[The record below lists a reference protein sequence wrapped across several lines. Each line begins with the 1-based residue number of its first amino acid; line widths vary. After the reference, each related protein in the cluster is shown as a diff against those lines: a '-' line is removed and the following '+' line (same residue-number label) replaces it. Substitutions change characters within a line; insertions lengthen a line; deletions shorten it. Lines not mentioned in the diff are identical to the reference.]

1 MRKRRGISKE
11 KIKPVGQKVLFLGKG
26 PISISAK
33 KGRGSR
39 KMKATNAGNCRDVDH
54 ETLKKFHT
62 AGWNKS
68 ISTKEYRQKWERVQE
83 RTGFLSKDELG
94 EIRPYHT

>member
-1 MRKRRGISKE
+1 
-11 KIKPVGQKVLFLGKG
+11 
-26 PISISAK
+26 
-33 KGRGSR
+33 
-39 KMKATNAGNCRDVDH
+39 
-54 ETLKKFHT
+54 LKKFHT